1 MKDFLN
7 GRKLL
12 KGEGSLASK
21 KKSASEITKIPVR
34 LMESL
39 NEKKKL
45 LEFVKGMEDPTD
57 QTVLV
62 WYQGNLHLLRCRPSA
77 FPNENLWYPLTAIG
91 HEIRNAPLIARF
103 VNKSFPKIDAFT
115 RKMKQFRTSFVRNES
130 PRNEEIDI
138 IKTTN
143 QEDYYRKLRAFVNR
157 PTSVSKPGFRTRR
170 IMYNRR
176 NRDASLASK
185 DCPNCPPRYYQ
196 YTKDKFFDF
205 LELETIVVPNQSNT
219 GIPTAKFT
227 EINGFGQLCSP
238 SD

>member
-62 WYQGNLHLLRCRPSA
+62 WYQGNLHLLRRRPSA

-157 PTSVSKPGFRTRR
+157 PTYVSKPGFRTRR